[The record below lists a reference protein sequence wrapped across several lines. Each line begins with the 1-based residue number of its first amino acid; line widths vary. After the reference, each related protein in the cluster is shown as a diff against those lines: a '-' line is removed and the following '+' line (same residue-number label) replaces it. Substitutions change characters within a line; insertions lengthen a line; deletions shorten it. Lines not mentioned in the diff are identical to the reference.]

1 MQDALF
7 NRASKSFDKYLKDF
21 LENGIE
27 RGLPR
32 GRLTTA
38 EWDELNK
45 VLVKYGVRMVS
56 YKRNGAPYMKFSRL
70 SRSKPVP
77 SYGEIYLGLGEKL
90 KKYTG
95 LDWEHK
101 TAQNSGLGY
110 EHYRI
115 KIDGLSEASVRRILD
130 MLDRN
135 AIFDANAVYTNKGQ
149 FLIVKAPD
157 IALDSVLDYYTM
169 VRFNGVPAYVFNK
182 EGLSRAAAESR
193 VEQIMKNGEHYAAV
207 LNKQGHS
214 GSDYIVIAM
223 RKSDAQQIGCSYEDG
238 VLSLPLDNS
247 AARQRLAQNIGKPLT
262 YINGVPAIIES
273 KSDFGMYHGRPI
285 VLVTVGKK
293 KMPFYVSSG
302 SAGKTDVL
310 TGKWEF
316 FGGITSGSWFRKGT
330 LKEILAH
337 YNSPELQQVAEALDK
352 NIGDL
357 RDTTDVLKTIG
368 RQYLGG
374 KGSVAKMM
382 HGPEISR
389 ERVNQSVFNPDND
402 GVFPLDLRD
411 IKQYLKNIRAA
422 RSVAQEFDEGKS
434 RIGTKFFSKLSSL
447 FKDDKNAKR

>member
-1 MQDALF
+1 MQDTLF
-7 NRASKSFDKYLKDF
+7 NRASKSFEKYLKDF

-27 RGLPR
+27 HGLPR
-32 GRLTTA
+32 GRLNDE
-38 EWDELNK
+38 EWDALNK
-45 VLVKYGVRMVS
+45 ELVKYGVRMVS

-70 SRSKPVP
+70 SRSKKVP
-77 SYGEIYLGLGEKL
+77 SYDANYLGLGEKL

-115 KIDGLSEASVRRILD
+115 RIDNLSQDVVTRIMDALD
-130 MLDRN
+130 QH
-135 AIFDANAVYTNKGQ
+135 AIYDANAVYTNKGQ

-157 IALDSVLDYYTM
+157 IVLDSVLDYYAM
-169 VRFNGVPAYVFNK
+169 VRFNGVPAYVFDK
-182 EGLSRAAAESR
+182 GGLSRAAAESR
-193 VEQIMKNGEHYAAV
+193 AEQIMKNGEHYATV
-207 LNKQGHS
+207 LNKQGHN
-214 GSDYIVIAM
+214 GGDYIVIAM
-223 RKSDAQQIGCSYEDG
+223 RKSDAQQIGCSYKDDF
-238 VLSLPLDNS
+238 LSLPVDNS

-273 KSDFGMYHGRPI
+273 KSDFGIYHGRPI
-285 VLVTVGKK
+285 VLVTIGKK

-302 SAGKTDVL
+302 SAGKTEVP

-330 LKEILAH
+330 LKEILLH
-337 YNSPELQQVAEALDK
+337 YNSPELKQVAEALDNK
-352 NIGDL
+352 IGDL
-357 RDTTDVLKTIG
+357 RDTADVLKTIG

-374 KGSVAKMM
+374 NGNVAKMI

-389 ERVNQSVFNPDND
+389 ERVNQSVFNSDND
-402 GVFPLDLRD
+402 GVFQLDLRD

-434 RIGTKFFSKLSSL
+434 RIGTKVLSKLSSL
-447 FKDDKNAKR
+447 FKGDKSTKR